1 MLVRWQY
8 WHASA
13 KMYADHPLT
22 GVGPGNFSQ
31 YYTRYKPAEALESV
45 ADPHNFVLSILTE
58 YGPFGLVGFL
68 AMIFIPL
75 WKVISPRRDVTPE
88 TADRK
93 PPFRVLAITFLIVI
107 SAALLFIRPIVLP
120 VTSIDSLEVMI
131 YVIVTLYIT
140 PVLIFI
146 LAFLLFTTPSR
157 NTQYASPASSE
168 AKARNTNIVVP
179 ALVGAVIGLLIH
191 NLIDF
196 AIFEPGVFTTFWAMI
211 ACLITED
218 SFQRPQRQFV
228 VRSTPTTKIAAV
240 AAATAVIGAY
250 LNYALIPVAASTAR
264 IQQANQVTSDGWFEL
279 AHGLLDK
286 AADDDP
292 LSPTASFMNGRLY
305 LHHFETTGGKNQDLL
320 LRAEKHL
327 QAAIQRNKQSFKYFE
342 QLAQVY
348 SLLAEISPEQDKK
361 KYLDEAFQT
370 MSLGIERYPDCERL
384 RFKLAQIAE
393 QLGKADIALEQ
404 YKETIRIEDKYRA
417 QFRMMYPQRKEIVSR
432 LGQEKYEFALTRIKE
447 LSKESRI

>member
-1 MLVRWQY
+1 
-8 WHASA
+8 
-13 KMYADHPLT
+13 
-22 GVGPGNFSQ
+22 
-31 YYTRYKPAEALESV
+31 
-45 ADPHNFVLSILTE
+45 
-58 YGPFGLVGFL
+58 
-68 AMIFIPL
+68 
-75 WKVISPRRDVTPE
+75 
-88 TADRK
+88 
-93 PPFRVLAITFLIVI
+93 
-107 SAALLFIRPIVLP
+107 
-120 VTSIDSLEVMI
+120 MI

-157 NTQYASPASSE
+157 NTQYASLASSE

-196 AIFEPGVFTTFWAMI
+196 AIFEPGVFTTFWVMI
-211 ACLITED
+211 ACLIAEY
-218 SFQRPQRQFV
+218 SFRNPQRQFV
-228 VRSTPTTKIAAV
+228 VRSTPAAKIAAV

-305 LHHFETTGGKNQDLL
+305 LHHFETTGGKNPGLL
-320 LRAEKHL
+320 LQAEKHL
-327 QAAIQRNKQSFKYFE
+327 QAAIQRNKQSFKYLE

-348 SLLAEISPEQDKK
+348 NLLAEISPGQDKK

-370 MSLGIERYPDCERL
+370 MSLGIERYPGCERL

-432 LGQEKYEFALTRIKE
+432 LGQEEYEFALTRIKE